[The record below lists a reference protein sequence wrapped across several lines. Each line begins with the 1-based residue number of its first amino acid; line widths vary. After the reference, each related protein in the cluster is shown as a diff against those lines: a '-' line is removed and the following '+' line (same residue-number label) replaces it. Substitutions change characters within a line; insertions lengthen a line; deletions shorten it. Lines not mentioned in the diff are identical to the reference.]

1 LCFVFVFNPLFF
13 FLRQDLAMSPRL
25 TSNSGSSMSP
35 VLWVWEWFLKA
46 LGQQLSFFF
55 FFPNIL
61 GFLNPALSLS
71 KQNYALF
78 SFICE
83 SVSGIFRVLTHF
95 AWTQPGCGALA
106 HYKCDTVTGQRCV
119 RCVTWC
125 YFEKVQRF
133 LASAEGEHQ
142 NTFNSVLFNGKG
154 NLKNGTAGTV
164 CGA

>member
-1 LCFVFVFNPLFF
+1 MLFCFCFQSTI
-13 FLRQDLAMSPRL
+13 FLSETGSCYVAQADLELRIL
-25 TSNSGSSMSP
+25 DVTSFMGLGMVSKSSGTAT
-35 VLWVWEWFLKA
+35 V
-46 LGQQLSFFF
+46 FFF